1 MGEGSRRALLLCAGG
16 LLVGAANP
24 RYARAA
30 EAVVI
35 SPATVSQASPGSL
48 RPSTAGQAS
57 LAPLEVE
64 QPVNESE
71 PPGLKEYLQANDEIS
86 LLGMRLRLEQREGIQ
101 GLLIV
106 DIAAGSPAAQ
116 AGLHPFRQP
125 VRTFIN
131 GMSMLAAMAFPPAV
145 VVAPMIGS
153 IPLNETYDLIIGVD
167 GSRVGDF
174 MELYYH
180 VRDVRPGEI
189 VYLNVLHNGDRV
201 QVPVRVTSALPP
213 PQSWAR

>member
-1 MGEGSRRALLLCAGG
+1 MAALLCAGS
-16 LLVGAANP
+16 LLIGAARP
-24 RYARAA
+24 ARVRAA

-35 SPATVSQASPGSL
+35 SPTTASQVASDPLRAPANIPVAPPPYQMQQATSEP
-48 RPSTAGQAS
+48 
-57 LAPLEVE
+57 
-64 QPVNESE
+64 E
-71 PPGLKEYLQANDEIS
+71 PPGLKDYLEANEEIS

-106 DIAAGSPAAQ
+106 DITAGSPAAD

-145 VVAPMIGS
+145 VVAPIVGS
-153 IPLNETYDLIIGVD
+153 IPLGEAYDLIIGVD
-167 GSRVGDF
+167 GSRVADF
-174 MELYYH
+174 MDLYYH
-180 VRDVRPGEI
+180 VRAARPGEI
-189 VYLNVLHNGDRV
+189 VYLNVLRNGHRV
-201 QVPVRVTSALPP
+201 QVPLRIATALPP